1 MTAGPAVS
9 AGNARRPGA
18 RLLPDGRRLHL
29 QDGPIDLIIEAFGP
43 REVVEV
49 AYRAALQR
57 LTGLLDALCEELPAL
72 RRPVSKR
79 NHDRRESFP
88 RPPARCAPG
97 VGGSCDE
104 SEGGLISPV
113 ARRMTAAVRPYSDKI
128 FITPMAAVAGS
139 VADEILDAMVSV
151 AGAGL
156 ARAYVNN
163 GGDIALHLTPGTRF
177 TTGLVDRPDQPT
189 IFGTAEITA
198 DDPVRGIATSG
209 AGGRSFSLGI
219 ADAVT
224 ILARDAA
231 SADAAATVVANAV
244 NIAHPGI
251 VRLPARDIQP
261 DSDLGDRLVTRA
273 VPPLAQPEIDAALD
287 AGVAIAEQLRAENL
301 IVAAALHLQGTTRP
315 VGPFLRS
322 AISDQSCNI

>member
-1 MTAGPAVS
+1 MTAAPVVS
-9 AGNARRPGA
+9 ARNTRRPGA
-18 RLLPDGRRLHL
+18 RMLPDGRRLHL

-43 REVVEV
+43 REIVEV
-49 AYRAALQR
+49 AHRTALQR

-72 RRPVSKR
+72 RRPVTTTS
-79 NHDRRESFP
+79 
-88 RPPARCAPG
+88 PAPT
-97 VGGSCDE
+97 GSV
-104 SEGGLISPV
+104 SG
-113 ARRMTAAVRPYSDKI
+113 RMVAAVQPYAGRI

-139 VADEILDAMVSV
+139 VADEIVAAMVSV

-156 ARAYVNN
+156 VRAYVNN

-177 TTGLVDRPDQPT
+177 TTGLVDRPDHPT

-251 VRLPARDIQP
+251 VRIPARDIQP
-261 DSDLGDRLVTRA
+261 DSDLGDLPVTRA
-273 VPPLAQPEIDAALD
+273 VPSLAQPEIDAALD
-287 AGVAIAEQLRAENL
+287 SGVVVAEQLRARNL
-301 IVAAALHLQGTTRP
+301 IVAAALRLQGTTRTA
-315 VGPFLRS
+315 GPLLRS
-322 AISDQSCNI
+322 AISEPSSFIRQGNRSWPTFW

>member
-1 MTAGPAVS
+1 MGGGEP
-9 AGNARRPGA
+9 RRFDSP
-18 RLLPDGRRLHL
+18 
-29 QDGPIDLIIEAFGP
+29 
-43 REVVEV
+43 
-49 AYRAALQR
+49 
-57 LTGLLDALCEELPAL
+57 
-72 RRPVSKR
+72 
-79 NHDRRESFP
+79 
-88 RPPARCAPG
+88 PPAREAGGGEGSG

-104 SEGGLISPV
+104 SQSGLVGSV
-113 ARRMTAAVRPYSDKI
+113 AKRMAAAVWPYADKI

-139 VADEILDAMVSV
+139 VADEILAAMVSV

-177 TTGLVDRPDQPT
+177 TTGLVDRPDHPS

-231 SADAAATVVANAV
+231 SADAAATVVGNAID
-244 NIAHPGI
+244 IAHPGI
-251 VRLPARDIQP
+251 VRVAARDIQP
-261 DSDLGDRLVTRA
+261 DSDLGEFLVTRA

-287 AGVAIAEQLRAENL
+287 AGVAVAERLRAENL
-301 IVAAALHLQGTTRP
+301 IVAAALHLQGTTRS
-315 VGPFLRS
+315 VGPLLRS
-322 AISDQSCNI
+322 AISDQSLRV